1 MTVRSARLTARS
13 AGREAASSRWLQWV
27 ARGDL
32 AARGV
37 NYMLIGLLAVQIA
50 LGSKG
55 KRADS
60 AGARHAV
67 ASQPGGIVV
76 LWVLAVGFAG

>member
-1 MTVRSARLTARS
+1 
-13 AGREAASSRWLQWV
+13 
-27 ARGDL
+27 
-32 AARGV
+32 
-37 NYMLIGLLAVQIA
+37 MLIGLLAVQIA

-60 AGARHAV
+60 AGALHAV

-76 LWVLAVGFAG
+76 LWVLAVGFAGLALWRLAELRSGRAGTCQAF